1 MRWTMTLAL
10 VAALLLPVAGL
21 AQVGKTG
28 EQVPRV
34 AVLYGQQSGTTIT
47 AAAPIEMSSTAK
59 YTDTYALPRTMAHS
73 VGLTLVSTQ
82 AITAAVEVQGSLDGT
97 NWKSFQPAVSL
108 TSTGS
113 TYVTTSLDK
122 IMAISLPVAP
132 YVRVKF
138 TPDAPGP
145 NRYYTVTQCWIGA
158 W

>member
-1 MRWTMTLAL
+1 MRLMILSL
-10 VAALLLPVAGL
+10 VVALLAPVLAL
-21 AQVGKTG
+21 AQVAKTG
-28 EQVPRV
+28 EQAPRT
-34 AVLYGQQSGTTIT
+34 AVLYGQQSAVTIS
-47 AAAPIEMSSTAK
+47 AAAPVTMSSTAK
-59 YTDTYALPRTMAHS
+59 YTDAYALPRTMAHS

-82 AITAAVEVQGSLDGT
+82 AITAAVEIQGSLDGT

-113 TYVTTSLDK
+113 SYVTTSLDK
-122 IMAISLPVAP
+122 IMAISLPVVP

-138 TPDAPGP
+138 TPDATGP